1 MFSLFDAFLGVDHVR
16 PAAGGCAATL
26 SVAGRYQAEQVTYM
40 PSAHRAMMSDFK
52 GELAGAG
59 GAVRA
64 YLQRHAGTGGLGAVA
79 AAHAEAVGALRDFR
93 RFHLG
98 VANAYLG
105 KVASKGTGGTAFK
118 AMLLEAIEGTEAAL
132 KQP

>member
-1 MFSLFDAFLGVDHVR
+1 M
-16 PAAGGCAATL
+16 
-26 SVAGRYQAEQVTYM
+26 
-40 PSAHRAMMSDFK
+40 
-52 GELAGAG
+52 
-59 GAVRA
+59 
-64 YLQRHAGTGGLGAVA
+64 
-79 AAHAEAVGALRDFR
+79 RDFR

-105 KVASKGTGGTAFK
+105 KVASQGTGGTAFK